1 MESKLAQQISS
12 KPRTGDEL
20 ARSHSADKFES
31 LMCNYAIMQKEY
43 KQKCQKQIKISKRKT
58 KSSYKN

>member
-1 MESKLAQQISS
+1 MESKLAQHISS

-43 KQKCQKQIKISKRKT
+43 KHKCQKQIKISKRKT
-58 KSSYKN
+58 KNSYKN